1 MSAKKK
7 ELGQNFFDAIL
18 GDNLDLDLNE
28 GKATETLRLSQIEPD
43 KNQPRKHF
51 EEEALEQLAH
61 SIKEHGLIQPIIVT
75 PAGGDQYRIIAGE
88 RRWRACRIAGLT
100 EVPVLIREYTPQEIS
115 EISLIENLQRED
127 LNPIEEAMGYKNLMD
142 LYGMTQE
149 KIAETVS
156 KSRPAVANALRL
168 LALPEQLLDF
178 VKTGE
183 LSAGHARALLAVENA
198 DTQLTF
204 ANKIITE
211 GLSVRQAEELV
222 KKSKKEPAEKKPT
235 DPAITQA
242 LKELET
248 RASARVGNK
257 VSIHHKPNNRGK
269 VEIAYYSVDELEKII
284 EILEGDGR

>member
-1 MSAKKK
+1 MSAKKG
-7 ELGQNFFDAIL
+7 LGKGLDALFADNF
-18 GDNLDLDLNE
+18 LDLE
-28 GKATETLRLSQIEPD
+28 EETKAETALRLSQIEPD

-51 EEEALEQLAH
+51 DEAALEQLAS

-75 PAGGDQYRIIAGE
+75 PAGEDQYRITAGE
-88 RRWRACRIAGLT
+88 RRWRACRMAGLE
-100 EVPVLIREYTPQEIS
+100 EVPVLIREYTPQKIS

-127 LNPIEEAMGYKNLMD
+127 LNPIEEALGYKNLMD

-183 LSAGHARALLAVENA
+183 LSAGHARALLAVE
-198 DTQLTF
+198 DKDMQLAL
-204 ANKIITE
+204 ANRIITE
-211 GLSVRQAEELV
+211 GLNVRQAEELV
-222 KKSKKEPAEKKPT
+222 KKSKKEPAEKPAA
-235 DPAITQA
+235 DPAVVRA

-257 VSIHHKPNNRGK
+257 VTIHHKPNNRGK
-269 VEIAYYSVDELEKII
+269 VEISYYSVSELEKII
-284 EILEGDGR
+284 EILEGES